1 MTSLL
6 RLLTWHLGSQVVGAD
21 SDVRGVDS
29 SGGSVGHSVG
39 KSSTSNNTGTIG
51 VGDAVGM
58 SAVAVD
64 SSETI
69 AGVGEAGIQESWVG
83 IGISIGITLLA
94 STGDGHVPGVHA
106 GGGLAAVGVA
116 EAVEAVV
123 AEAVV
128 TGIAE
133 AVAVAVVAVV
143 GIGISIG
150 GDSSHKGGEEDKE
163 LHDDDAALIC
173 DFDGGMDNS
182 NEPVIKTDSNKG
194 YSTGAG
200 NTAYSTG
207 MGGGR

>member
-83 IGISIGITLLA
+83 IGIGISIGITLLA

-106 GGGLAAVGVA
+106 GGGLAEGVA
-116 EAVEAVV
+116 E
-123 AEAVV
+123 
-128 TGIAE
+128 
-133 AVAVAVVAVV
+133 AVVAVV
-143 GIGISIG
+143 GIGISISR
-150 GDSSHKGGEEDKE
+150 DSDHKGG
-163 LHDDDAALIC
+163 
-173 DFDGGMDNS
+173 
-182 NEPVIKTDSNKG
+182 
-194 YSTGAG
+194 
-200 NTAYSTG
+200 
-207 MGGGR
+207 

>member
-6 RLLTWHLGSQVVGAD
+6 RLLTWHLGPQIVGAD
-21 SDVRGVDS
+21 SDVRGVDR

-64 SSETI
+64 ASETI

-83 IGISIGITLLA
+83 IGISIGISITLLA
-94 STGDGHVPGVHA
+94 STGDRHVPGVHA
-106 GGGLAAVGVA
+106 GGGLAEGVA
-116 EAVEAVV
+116 KA
-123 AEAVV
+123 
-128 TGIAE
+128 I
-133 AVAVAVVAVV
+133 VAVVAV
-143 GIGISIG
+143 GISIG

-173 DFDGGMDNS
+173 
-182 NEPVIKTDSNKG
+182 V
-194 YSTGAG
+194 
-200 NTAYSTG
+200 
-207 MGGGR
+207 